1 MKMLIREF
9 WKKKEVQNGM
19 WLYFLQ
25 ICNTVIP
32 LVTLPYI
39 TRILGASKYGMFSI
53 AINLVGYLQAVVEYG
68 FGMSATRKVALL
80 EIDDG
85 NRLNKIFSGV
95 IYSRIILFVIS
106 FIISIV
112 YIIGSHLTNETG
124 ICIVLLELTLIGIS
138 LQLNWLF
145 QGKQE
150 MKFISISSIIARSI
164 SVCCTFIFV
173 KRPQDIFVYC
183 IFYAASPIL
192 VSVMGII
199 FAYSRYQ
206 VRLVKLTLKEI
217 IDELKSGWYVFT
229 TQLSS
234 KIFGAIGITFLGI
247 FSTDIE
253 VGIYS
258 AVQKIPYILLLIWTP
273 ISQVLYP
280 ISSKKMSVSFADGKR
295 FIYKMRKYIFILFGG
310 IAFFI
315 AIFAKMVI
323 SILFGYEY
331 AVQYSIIY
339 PLLIWVLLG
348 INNNFWGIQIM
359 LGSGHDKEY
368 SRCFQ
373 LGVLCTVIFNYIL
386 IYIFKSW
393 GAAIAPV
400 LSEGVLAV
408 ALFRQLRC
416 IEKSVLELSLKMMNR

>member
-1 MKMLIREF
+1 MKMLILEF

-150 MKFISISSIIARSI
+150 MKFISISSIIDR
-164 SVCCTFIFV
+164 
-173 KRPQDIFVYC
+173 
-183 IFYAASPIL
+183 
-192 VSVMGII
+192 
-199 FAYSRYQ
+199 
-206 VRLVKLTLKEI
+206 
-217 IDELKSGWYVFT
+217 
-229 TQLSS
+229 
-234 KIFGAIGITFLGI
+234 
-247 FSTDIE
+247 
-253 VGIYS
+253 
-258 AVQKIPYILLLIWTP
+258 
-273 ISQVLYP
+273 
-280 ISSKKMSVSFADGKR
+280 
-295 FIYKMRKYIFILFGG
+295 
-310 IAFFI
+310 
-315 AIFAKMVI
+315 
-323 SILFGYEY
+323 
-331 AVQYSIIY
+331 
-339 PLLIWVLLG
+339 
-348 INNNFWGIQIM
+348 
-359 LGSGHDKEY
+359 
-368 SRCFQ
+368 
-373 LGVLCTVIFNYIL
+373 
-386 IYIFKSW
+386 
-393 GAAIAPV
+393 
-400 LSEGVLAV
+400 
-408 ALFRQLRC
+408 
-416 IEKSVLELSLKMMNR
+416 KSVV